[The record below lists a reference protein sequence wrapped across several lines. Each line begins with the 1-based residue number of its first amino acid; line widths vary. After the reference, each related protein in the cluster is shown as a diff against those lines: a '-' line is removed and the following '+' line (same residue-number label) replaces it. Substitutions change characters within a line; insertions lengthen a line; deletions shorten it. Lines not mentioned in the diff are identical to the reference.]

1 MKYERIKN
9 FKEEQFRRI
18 TGVKHATFDKMV
30 EIISAAEKIKKAR
43 GGRPNNLAVED
54 RVLMTLEYLREYRT
68 YAHIAVSY
76 GLSESNTFEN
86 IRWVEDTLIKSKEF
100 SLPGRKALAKS
111 DTEYEIILID
121 ATESPIERPKKNNEN
136 TIRAKKSGI
145 R

>member
-43 GGRPNNLAVED
+43 GGRPNNLTVED